1 MSAPAVSTSAAT
13 ATPTTTTPTTA
24 APLPYSTSSGA
35 AYAAFDKLQGTK
47 NYATWKGRI
56 STVLESLRQWGIV
69 DGTIIAP
76 TPADPAAPMADETA
90 ELLAFKVR
98 SVSVFMEI
106 SFRVADHI
114 DTTLG
119 KSKDLKEAWDCLE
132 KRYGTGQDGL
142 QSILMMKL
150 QLMKW
155 DGSSSIFTH
164 RDSMVNL
171 RTELADTGMV
181 INDHTFFLYFTSS
194 LPRSLDLFVTLYDDG
209 RSHDVNVI
217 CDRFARYEMRLKLDD
232 TRIAKNDG
240 VPDTPVAMFSQASS
254 SNPKGKKGK
263 GRDFKNVTC
272 YGCGKKGHIK
282 AKCQDKPK
290 EAKETKAGEK
300 KDDKSKPAKA
310 ADNAHKAKPAT
321 GMLYMALTLGAQAS
335 SGDSDGHF
343 YIDSGASNHLFPT
356 KGDLH
361 AYRKFIKPVEI
372 SAADGGKIYA
382 YGSGTLRVA
391 TSANGLE

>member
-1 MSAPAVSTSAAT
+1 
-13 ATPTTTTPTTA
+13 
-24 APLPYSTSSGA
+24 
-35 AYAAFDKLQGTK
+35 
-47 NYATWKGRI
+47 
-56 STVLESLRQWGIV
+56 
-69 DGTIIAP
+69 
-76 TPADPAAPMADETA
+76 
-90 ELLAFKVR
+90 
-98 SVSVFMEI
+98 MEI

-119 KSKDLKEAWDCLE
+119 KSKDPKEAWDCLA
-132 KRYGTGQDGL
+132 KHYGTGQDGL
-142 QSILMMKL
+142 QSILIMKL

-155 DGSSSIFTH
+155 DGSGSIFTH
-164 RDSMVNL
+164 RDAMVNL

-181 INDHTFFLYFTSS
+181 INDHTFFSYFTSS
-194 LPRSLDLFVTLYDDG
+194 LPRSLDLFITLYDDG
-209 RSHDVNVI
+209 RSHDINVI

-240 VPDTPVAMFSQASS
+240 VPDTPVVMFSQASS

-310 ADNAHKAKPAT
+310 VDDAHKVKPTT
-321 GMLYMALTLGAQAS
+321 GTLYMALTLGAQAG

-343 YIDSGASNHLFPT
+343 YIDSGASDHLFPT

-382 YGSGTLRVA
+382 YGSGTLKVA
-391 TSANGLE
+391 TSANGLERETKLNDVYYTPAVQARLVSLGKLEGQGWDVCLREGRMELRNQEGDLFAQVEKVDNVYPAKLDIIPPRAGLAAWTASDGNEATHSELAE